1 MALLY
6 ALRDEIDP
14 IFRVKCQGL
23 SELNSGQR
31 SPKPGT
37 FMMQSGKILSSQL
50 RLFPLYSLK
59 KSKRLKGHSASCVP
73 DDLPSD
79 DDFNVAGSFPYSGD
93 LFNLLE
99 GFWRIHGIFG
109 LPVLKTFSISKG
121 FCCFK
126 NARISIVYLVSDTLA
141 LIHFG
146 LCWPNLNLRV

>member
-1 MALLY
+1 MALLN
-6 ALRDEIDP
+6 ALDP

-73 DDLPSD
+73 DDLPSHD
-79 DDFNVAGSFPYSGD
+79 EFNVAGSFPYSRDYLIYLKDSGAFMGFLVC
-93 LFNLLE
+93 LF
-99 GFWRIHGIFG
+99 
-109 LPVLKTFSISKG
+109 
-121 FCCFK
+121 
-126 NARISIVYLVSDTLA
+126 
-141 LIHFG
+141 
-146 LCWPNLNLRV
+146 